1 MCSLEG
7 CPCCDLL
14 IQKNA
19 GREGEGEGERERE
32 REREREG
39 GGWGGVERLKESKTL
54 YHVRLERVNRIEPE
68 SGVGVASQR
77 SLSLHLCLLLLSGS
91 STNCPGAGWEKG
103 PQDTCYQFNT
113 DQRMIWAGKM
123 TMKVMPRASNSAG
136 VT

>member
-1 MCSLEG
+1 MGWS
-7 CPCCDLL
+7 
-14 IQKNA
+14 
-19 GREGEGEGERERE
+19 REAQREQNLVSRA
-32 REREREG
+32 
-39 GGWGGVERLKESKTL
+39 TQ
-54 YHVRLERVNRIEPE
+54 RVNRIEPE
-68 SGVGVASQR
+68 SGVGVASQSMLSYIYVKR